1 MRLESGGL
9 KFTDSM
15 GDKTFSRFYK
25 SVQQNGLENKII
37 QFAEIR
43 GRQIV
48 VVGNNRYMAAERLG
62 ILDQLQFQKVT
73 APVAGTNFYTA
84 KDILDAAGT
93 AKIPRI
99 R

>member
-1 MRLESGGL
+1 MKLDPGSL

-15 GDKTFSRFYK
+15 NDKSFSRLFK
-25 SVQQNGLENKII
+25 SIQQNGLENKIV
-37 QFAEIR
+37 QFVEIE
-43 GRQIV
+43 GRQII

-73 APVAGTNFYTA
+73 TPVPNTNFVSLQ
-84 KDILDAAGT
+84 DVLDAAGT